1 MEVLER
7 EQMKE
12 IELEALAEYD
22 GKDERPVYVV
32 HQGRVFDV
40 SQSRLWKG
48 GLHMKRHHA
57 GKDLTV
63 DFGGAPHG
71 TEVFERYP
79 QVGVIKNQ
87 EGPEQEIPE
96 ILSNLLQRFPML
108 RRHPHPMTV
117 HFPIVFMLSATAF
130 NILYLITGIESLEMT
145 AIHCL
150 GAGVLFTPLVMAT
163 GLYTWWLNYMAKPI
177 RPVKIKI
184 VMSMMLLVISVI
196 AFVWR
201 VAVPGV
207 LHSVTP
213 LSAVYFLLILALTPV
228 VVIIGWFGA
237 NLTFPIE
244 MD

>member
-1 MEVLER
+1 
-7 EQMKE
+7 MKE
-12 IELEALAEYD
+12 FEIEALAEYD
-22 GKDERPVYVV
+22 GKDGKPVYIV

-40 SQSRLWKG
+40 SQSKLWKG

-57 GKDLTV
+57 GMDLTV

-79 QVGVIKNQ
+79 QVGVIRKQ
-87 EGPEQEIPE
+87 EAPEREMPE
-96 ILSNLLQRFPML
+96 VLSNLLERFPML

-117 HFPIVFMLSATAF
+117 HFPIVFMLSATMF
-130 NILYLITGIESLEMT
+130 NILFLITGVASFETT
-145 AIHCL
+145 ALHCL
-150 GAGVLFTPLVMAT
+150 GAGVAFTPLVMIT

-177 RPVKIKI
+177 TPVKLKI
-184 VMSMMLLVISVI
+184 LLSIGLLIISVI

-201 VAVPGV
+201 AAVPDV
-207 LHSVTP
+207 LHSFTP
-213 LSAVYFLLILALTPV
+213 MSAVYFVLILALTPL

-244 MD
+244 RD